1 MLLFDPMS
9 RHFVCELRAQFLL
22 CGNARKRGVAPRV
35 GLKHTF
41 FTRCLA
47 GMHGQPD
54 VHWTSSLI
62 SISACTKGA
71 LPLTT

>member
-35 GLKHTF
+35 GLKHIF
-41 FTRCLA
+41 LRA
-47 GMHGQPD
+47 
-54 VHWTSSLI
+54 
-62 SISACTKGA
+62 A
-71 LPLTT
+71 